1 MIDVA
6 QLIQWLLYGVMS
18 GCAMY
23 AVNVLSKMKD
33 SIDQLNIQ
41 VAVII
46 EKHDT
51 HDKEIEELKTRLHSL
66 EIK

>member
-1 MIDVA
+1 MLDIT
-6 QLIQWLLYGVMS
+6 QFIQWLLYGVLS

-23 AVNVLSKMKD
+23 AVNVLSKMRD

-51 HDKEIEELKTRLHSL
+51 HDNEIKELKTRLHDL
-66 EIK
+66 ETK